1 MQRIEIKHSVKRLVS
16 GGALLALTLAQPALA
31 DDTKNEA
38 SRAGDQQHTEKVRV
52 SSTLSGLSRDQ
63 IKDVQRELASRGL
76 YQGSIDG
83 VPGAKTES
91 ALKNFQ
97 TQQGLAVGSIDAKT
111 RDALGL
117 EWSMETGRAQPSK
130 VSNGKVSNGSGSA
143 QPMTATEQQRM
154 RGSDSQ
160 PARKQPVRGTDVDST
175 STKQPVQAAST
186 GAMSTGTEITSLSED
201 QRKRMQQVLKDEG
214 FYQGEVDGVVGA
226 QTRAALQRYFQ
237 RQSQLAAQGRITE
250 GSIEG
255 FDKH

>member
-31 DDTKNEA
+31 DDTKNDA
-38 SRAGDQQHTEKVRV
+38 SRAGDQQHTEKARV

-76 YQGSIDG
+76 YQGAIDG
-83 VPGAKTES
+83 VPGAKTEA
-91 ALKNFQ
+91 ALRNFQ
-97 TQQGLAVGSIDAKT
+97 TQQGLAVGSVDAKT

-117 EWSMETGRAQPSK
+117 EWNIEAGRAQPQK
-130 VSNGKVSNGSGSA
+130 VSRSSSTG
-143 QPMTATEQQRM
+143 QPMTSTEQQRM
-154 RGSDSQ
+154 RGTDSQ
-160 PARKQPVRGTDVDST
+160 PAQKQPVRGTDVDSS
-175 STKQPVQAAST
+175 STRQPAQAAT
-186 GAMSTGTEITSLSED
+186 NGAMSTGTELTSLSEE

-255 FDKH
+255 FEKH

>member
-76 YQGSIDG
+76 YQGTIDG
-83 VPGAKTES
+83 VPGAKTEA

-97 TQQGLAVGSIDAKT
+97 TQQGLAVGGMDAKT

-117 EWSMETGRAQPSK
+117 EWSIESGRAQPSK
-130 VSNGKVSNGSGSA
+130 VSNSKSSA
-143 QPMTATEQQRM
+143 QPMTSTEQQRM

-160 PARKQPVRGTDVDST
+160 PAQKQPVRGTDADS
-175 STKQPVQAAST
+175 SKQPSQVASA
-186 GAMSTGTEITSLSED
+186 GAISSGTELTSLSEE
-201 QRKRMQQVLKDEG
+201 QRKRMQQILKDEG

-226 QTRAALQRYFQ
+226 QTRTALQRYFQ

-255 FDKH
+255 FEKH

>member
-1 MQRIEIKHSVKRLVS
+1 MNRIEIKHSVKRLVS
-16 GGALLALTLAQPALA
+16 GGALVALTLAAPAFA
-31 DDTKNEA
+31 EGTKNEA
-38 SRAGDQQHTEKVRV
+38 SRAGDQQHAEKARV

-63 IKDVQRELASRGL
+63 IKDVQRELATRGL
-76 YQGSIDG
+76 YQGTIDG
-83 VPGAKTES
+83 VPGAKTEA

-117 EWSMETGRAQPSK
+117 EWNIESGRAQPSK
-130 VSNGKVSNGSGSA
+130 VSTSTSTA
-143 QPMTATEQQRM
+143 QPMTSTEQQRM
-154 RGSDSQ
+154 RGSDAQ
-160 PARKQPVRGTDVDST
+160 PAQKQPVRGTEVDST
-175 STKQPVQAAST
+175 SPRQPAQASQ
-186 GAMSTGTEITSLSED
+186 GAMSSGTELSALSED

-237 RQSQLAAQGRITE
+237 RQAQLAAQGRITE

-255 FDKH
+255 FEKH

>member
-1 MQRIEIKHSVKRLVS
+1 VILRSARHVRCSSSPLFGGNQMQRIEIKHSVKRLVS

-38 SRAGDQQHTEKVRV
+38 SRAGDQQHTEKARM

-76 YQGSIDG
+76 YQGTIDG
-83 VPGAKTES
+83 VPGAKTEA

-97 TQQGLAVGSIDAKT
+97 TQQGLVVGRVDAKT

-117 EWSMETGRAQPSK
+117 EWNIQPVTS
-130 VSNGKVSNGSGSA
+130 
-143 QPMTATEQQRM
+143 TEQQRM

-160 PARKQPVRGTDVDST
+160 PAQKQPVRGTDVDST
-175 STKQPVQAAST
+175 STKQPTPAAPSA
-186 GAMSTGTEITSLSED
+186 AMSSGTEITSLSED

>member
-38 SRAGDQQHTEKVRV
+38 SRAGDQQHTEQARMR
-52 SSTLSGLSRDQ
+52 STLFGLSRDQ
-63 IKDVQRELASRGL
+63 VKDVQRELASRGL

-83 VPGAKTES
+83 VPGAKTEA

-117 EWSMETGRAQPSK
+117 EWNIETGRAQPA
-130 VSNGKVSNGSGSA
+130 KVSNGSSSA
-143 QPMTATEQQRM
+143 QPMTSTEQQRM

-160 PARKQPVRGTDVDST
+160 PARKQPVRGTDVDS
-175 STKQPVQAAST
+175 SSMKQPAPAASS
-186 GAMSTGTEITSLSED
+186 GALSNGTEITSLSED

>member
-38 SRAGDQQHTEKVRV
+38 SRAGDQQHTEKVRM
-52 SSTLSGLSRDQ
+52 SSTLYGLSRDQ

-83 VPGAKTES
+83 VPGAKTEA

-117 EWSMETGRAQPSK
+117 EWNIETGRAQPA
-130 VSNGKVSNGSGSA
+130 KVSNGSSSA
-143 QPMTATEQQRM
+143 QPMTSTEQQRM

-160 PARKQPVRGTDVDST
+160 PARKQPVRGTDVDPS
-175 STKQPVQAAST
+175 STKQPAQAASS
-186 GAMSTGTEITSLSED
+186 GALSNGTEITSLSED